1 MVGIDPA
8 IIRGVHGDTALTP
21 YSTGAYASRSM
32 VMAGGAVSRS
42 CVLLARRIVRIGAHL
57 MQCKPAE
64 ARLAAGRARGPPGDV
79 ARAATAKA
87 GYLRPADCPADVD
100 PARRAAARGLAP

>member
-57 MQCKPAE
+57 MQCKPEE
-64 ARLAAGRARGPPGDV
+64 ARLAAGRGRGPLGDV
-79 ARAATAKA
+79 PLPAIAKA
-87 GYLRPADCPADVD
+87 WYLRPEELPDDVD
-100 PARRAAARGLAP
+100 PGGLAGTG